1 MSLPGPGHNAQK
13 SHGRH
18 ERGCETR
25 CLCAMSEAYDQNN
38 QGPIVVPCASGGD
51 HVAPGHVVHAVGR
64 IVWRS
69 QWCSQA
75 Q

>member
-1 MSLPGPGHNAQK
+1 M
-13 SHGRH
+13 RH

-25 CLCAMSEAYDQNN
+25 CLCAMSEAYDQND
-38 QGPIVVPCASGGD
+38 QVPIVVLHVSGGD
-51 HVAPGHVVHAVGR
+51 HIMLGRVVHVVGH
-64 IVWRS
+64 IIWQL